1 MPLSVGQTIP
11 DVPLAAIAADGPSE
25 MSRDALF
32 AGKKVVLFA
41 VPGAFTPTCNTNH
54 LPGFIKHA
62 DAIKAKGIDR
72 IAVVAVNDVHVM
84 SAWKEASGAGDAV
97 LFLSDGSA
105 TFTKAADMVMD
116 GTAFG
121 MGIRSLRY
129 VAVIDDGT
137 VTHIAVEDT
146 PGNAT
151 ASGADALLAMLDAK

>member
-1 MPLSVGQTIP
+1 MPLTVGQTIP
-11 DVPLAAIAADGPSE
+11 DVPLAAITADGPAE
-25 MSRDALF
+25 MDHTALF
-32 AGKKVVLFA
+32 GGKKVVLFA
-41 VPGAFTPTCNTNH
+41 VPGAFTPTCNNNH
-54 LPGFIKHA
+54 LPGFVEHA
-62 DAIKAKGIDR
+62 AAIKAKGIDT

-84 SAWKEASGAGDAV
+84 SAWRDASKAGDTV

-129 VAVIDDGT
+129 VVVVDDGT

-146 PGNAT
+146 PGQAT
-151 ASGADALLAMLDAK
+151 ASGADALLAMLDDK

>member
-1 MPLSVGQTIP
+1 MPLTVGQSIP
-11 DVPLAAIAADGPSE
+11 DVPLSAITANGPAE
-25 MSRDALF
+25 MDSNALF
-32 AGKKVVLFA
+32 SGKKVVLFA
-41 VPGAFTPTCNTNH
+41 VPGAFTPTCNTSH
-54 LPGFIKHA
+54 LPGFVKHA
-62 DAIKAKGIDR
+62 DAIKAKGIDT

-105 TFTKAADMVMD
+105 VFTKAADMVMD

-129 VAVIDDGT
+129 VAVVDDGK

-146 PGNAT
+146 PGQAT
-151 ASGADALLAMLDAK
+151 ASGADALLAMLDDT